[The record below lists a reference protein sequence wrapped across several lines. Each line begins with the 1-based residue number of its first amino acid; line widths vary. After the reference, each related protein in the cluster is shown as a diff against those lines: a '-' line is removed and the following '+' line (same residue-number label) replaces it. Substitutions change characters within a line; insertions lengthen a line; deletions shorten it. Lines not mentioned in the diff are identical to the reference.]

1 MPSKAFMMD
10 ALERVGWAALYAAVS
25 VLIAVTTGM
34 SYDWTPY
41 LTVGLNMVK
50 VVIARYV
57 GNPDTA
63 KLDKG
68 DSA

>member
-10 ALERVGWAALYAAVS
+10 ALERILWTMLYAGVS
-25 VLIAVTTGM
+25 VAIAMTTGM

-41 LTVGLNMVK
+41 LTVGLNMLK
-50 VVIARYV
+50 VFVARYV
-57 GNPDTA
+57 GNPDSAAIT
-63 KLDKG
+63 KG